1 MSGNFIS
8 TGLITNNGKK
18 ELKEI
23 ERLMN
28 LKINDISIQ
37 VIPLSTS
44 NIVNWTRV
52 IGIGLNY
59 FIHPAFTPHLSHIA
73 IQLNMEN
80 GEDIIIMEYG
90 QYYSVDSDEIKN
102 TNIFSS
108 CSNGYN
114 SSNESRGN
122 FNENLYWYINK
133 DGARITKID
142 NRNFQGENPKQ
153 EKKEYQSFIVS
164 NIIAAN
170 HYGVPYKKFEA
181 ENIHL
186 FFHVDCDIKNKIT
199 LRELCNYFKGES
211 WQSKNYNVITHNC
224 QKFAAEIIKILK
236 AVRIKEEDKLR
247 CMEKLMLPNCIIS
260 ALWHNEELSFTNTMG
275 RIPIFGFFYD
285 TYKAFKD
292 Y

>member
-28 LKINDISIQ
+28 LKINDLSIQ

-90 QYYSVDSDEIKN
+90 QYYSVDSDEKKTQIFFRVVQTVIILQMNPEEILMKIYIGILIKM
-102 TNIFSS
+102 
-108 CSNGYN
+108 
-114 SSNESRGN
+114 
-122 FNENLYWYINK
+122 
-133 DGARITKID
+133 
-142 NRNFQGENPKQ
+142 
-153 EKKEYQSFIVS
+153 
-164 NIIAAN
+164 
-170 HYGVPYKKFEA
+170 
-181 ENIHL
+181 
-186 FFHVDCDIKNKIT
+186 
-199 LRELCNYFKGES
+199 ELE
-211 WQSKNYNVITHNC
+211 
-224 QKFAAEIIKILK
+224 
-236 AVRIKEEDKLR
+236 
-247 CMEKLMLPNCIIS
+247 
-260 ALWHNEELSFTNTMG
+260 
-275 RIPIFGFFYD
+275 
-285 TYKAFKD
+285 
-292 Y
+292 